1 MSKVLAQE
9 CQKRAAECAEMAEL
23 QDDPEHR
30 RECLELATI
39 WRVIAKETYDTEVVG
54 NSGQAI
60 GVISPTVSLCVVQLG
75 GRAMP
80 TRRLC
85 PKCHGQRTISC
96 PACSGLGG
104 RCFAGVVVGIC
115 GQCHGSGQCR
125 CDVCGGAAEVE
136 PDALRRFEQPSAW
149 WDCAASAARLVRRTM
164 SELPLQ
170 RCDLDQIEP
179 ERRPNW

>member
-1 MSKVLAQE
+1 MILGPAGRDDPPKWGVDL
-9 CQKRAAECAEMAEL
+9 MAEATPATPDFVARSL
-23 QDDPEHR
+23 ASTRSLDDQTAYTG
-30 RECLELATI
+30 LT
-39 WRVIAKETYDTEVVG
+39 
-54 NSGQAI
+54 I

-136 PDALRRFEQPSAW
+136 PDALR
-149 WDCAASAARLVRRTM
+149 
-164 SELPLQ
+164 
-170 RCDLDQIEP
+170 
-179 ERRPNW
+179 